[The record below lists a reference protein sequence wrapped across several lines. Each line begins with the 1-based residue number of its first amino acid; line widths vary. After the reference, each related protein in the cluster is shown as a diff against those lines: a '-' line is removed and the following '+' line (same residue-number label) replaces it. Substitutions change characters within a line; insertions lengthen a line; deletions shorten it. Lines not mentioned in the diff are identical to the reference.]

1 MRKILMSLAALA
13 SLSAAAPAMAE
24 RASPEAQLA
33 NLLEGRVAGEP
44 QSCLSMTRQMN
55 SRIIPGQAIVYE
67 GVGDTIYVNRLRGGR
82 ENLDRWDVLVSEVH
96 GGSICRGETMR
107 TIDPSSRMLTGIV
120 FLDDFIPYRRV
131 RSSDGN

>member
-1 MRKILMSLAALA
+1 MRKILMSLTALA

-24 RASPEAQLA
+24 RVSPEAQLA

-44 QSCLSMTRQMN
+44 QSCLSVTRTMN

-82 ENLDRWDVLVSEVH
+82 EHLDRFDVLVSEIN
-96 GGSICRGETMR
+96 GGSLCRGEAIR
-107 TIDPSSRMLTGIV
+107 TIDSSSQMLTGIV
-120 FLDDFIPYRRV
+120 FLDEFIPYRRV